1 MLAPAALVLGAGPS
15 EGFLIWAVVF
25 GSVVVHEAGHA
36 LAARGCGLPVLGIY
50 FSWIPFVGVG
60 PGSLRAR
67 ALAALAGP
75 AASLSLAGALA
86 LWPEAREQ
94 LVPGAAHLWLGMPAG
109 LALGF
114 NLLAAGINL
123 LPFRP
128 LDGGLALHAGLV
140 AWRGAAPAARTMR
153 VLGAVGA
160 LALGA
165 LAVAASGELGLTI
178 GLLAVLIA
186 LAAFRTR
193 VPAPE
198 SASPDVP

>member
-1 MLAPAALVLGAGPS
+1 MLAPAALVLGAGPA
-15 EGFLIWAVVF
+15 EGILIWAVVF
-25 GSVVVHEAGHA
+25 GSVIVHEAGHA
-36 LAARGCGLPVLGIY
+36 IAARRGGLPVLGIY

-60 PGSLRAR
+60 PGPLRAR
-67 ALAALAGP
+67 GLAALAGP
-75 AASLSLAGALA
+75 AASLCLAGALA
-86 LWPEAREQ
+86 IWPAAREQ

-128 LDGGLALHAGLV
+128 LDGGLALQAGLT
-140 AWRGAAPAARTMR
+140 AWRGAPAAARTMR

-165 LAVAASGELGLTI
+165 LAGAVSGELGITI
-178 GLLAVLIA
+178 GLLAFVIA
-186 LAAFRTR
+186 LAAINTR
-193 VPAPE
+193 VPA
-198 SASPDVP
+198 SASGS